1 MTEIAAA
8 LNRIADGR
16 PEPLSLVILTGF
28 LGAGKTTLLNDWVK
42 EPAFA
47 DAVVLINEFG
57 EIALDHQFVEG
68 ATGEIS
74 LLPSG
79 CLCCA
84 VRGDL
89 SGAIADLLRR
99 RDNDRIA
106 PFKRLIIE
114 TTGLADP
121 GPVLGAVLA
130 HPYLSLRFPDIA
142 IVTAVDAVNAA
153 ATLAAHEEAARQV
166 AAADILVLTKTDLV
180 TEPRALDTLR
190 DQLSAINPLASMLDA
205 KAGEADAASVLAA
218 IGATPRPASRAPS
231 ADAATESTGH
241 HGVRSFTLTSAAP
254 ARAEQL
260 DLFLELLQAAR
271 GPDLLRVKGLVAL
284 AQEPDTPLVIHV
296 VQNLMHPPRLLPRW
310 PDEDRTTRLV
320 FIVRDIEPSFVAS
333 LWDAFDGAGTIERR

>member
-1 MTEIAAA
+1 MDT
-8 LNRIADGR
+8 IADGR

-28 LGAGKTTLLNDWVK
+28 LGAGKTTLLNGWVK
-42 EPAFA
+42 EPAFS

-89 SGAIADLLRR
+89 SSAIADLLRR

-106 PFKRLIIE
+106 PFKRLVIE

-142 IVTAVDAVNAA
+142 IVTAVDAVNVV
-153 ATLAAHEEAARQV
+153 ATLTAHEEAAKQV
-166 AAADILVLTKTDLV
+166 AAADVLVLTKTDLAA
-180 TEPRALDTLR
+180 EPNALDALR
-190 DQLSAINPLASMLDA
+190 EQLSAINPLATMLVA
-205 KAGEADAASVLAA
+205 QAGEADAASVLAA
-218 IGATPRPASRAPS
+218 VGSAPRPTSRSLSANVDAPS
-231 ADAATESTGH
+231 ADN

-254 ARAEQL
+254 VRAEQL

-284 AQEPDTPLVIHV
+284 AQEPNTPLVIHV
-296 VQNLMHPPRLLPRW
+296 VQSLMHPPKLLPRW
-310 PDEDRTTRLV
+310 PDGDHSTRLV
-320 FIVRDIEPSFVAS
+320 FIVRNIDPSFVAS